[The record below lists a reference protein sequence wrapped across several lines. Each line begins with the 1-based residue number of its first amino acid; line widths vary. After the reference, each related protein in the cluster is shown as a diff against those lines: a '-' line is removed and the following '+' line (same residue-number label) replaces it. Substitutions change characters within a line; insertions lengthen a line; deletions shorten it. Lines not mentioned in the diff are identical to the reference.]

1 MYQKV
6 CKMMD
11 GTEQLLNREYCSK
24 LSMFNQKMTE
34 DVYIIILQYF
44 TSNDKGNKKLLMEG
58 KELPYSSKALTKD
71 GKGLSFKASNLPD
84 ELQKIIYRYVKLV
97 TST

>member
-71 GKGLSFKASNLPD
+71 GKGLSFKTSNLPD